1 MRTGPGRPALTAED
15 HSRDSAGLKY
25 VYPVVSRRAGG
36 VSIGINLNTNN
47 ACNWACVYCQVPGL
61 LRKRPE
67 AVDLARLDREFR
79 DFLSEVLDGEFMSKH
94 VPVEARRVADVA
106 FSGNGEPTLSPQFAQ
121 AVEIVSAGLREHD
134 PSLTIP
140 IRLITNGSLIAR
152 PTVQRGVRLIGAA
165 DGEVWFK
172 LDRASRAGM
181 AQVNQVWIE
190 PAHTLE
196 RLRLCCG
203 LAPTWLQTC
212 WFGIDGEPPS
222 AVDVSDYLNMLMGV
236 RDDIRGVLL
245 YGMARRSMQAAA
257 GRLQRLPAES
267 LRRFAAQIEALGVEV
282 RVSP

>member
-1 MRTGPGRPALTAED
+1 MLTVEE

-61 LRKRPE
+61 QRDRPE
-67 AVDLARLDREFR
+67 TVDLARLEGEFR
-79 DFLSEVLDGEFMSKH
+79 GFLGEVLDGDFMTRH
-94 VPVEARRVADVA
+94 VPVAARRLADVA
-106 FSGNGEPTLSPQFAQ
+106 FSGNGEPTLSPQFAP
-121 AVEIVSAGLREHD
+121 AVDIVSDALRTLA
-134 PSLTIP
+134 PSLPIP

-152 PTVQRGVRLIGAA
+152 ATVQHGLRLIGAA

-190 PAHTLE
+190 PARMLE
-196 RLRLCCG
+196 RLRICCG

-212 WFGIDGEPPS
+212 WFGIDGEAPS
-222 AVDVSDYLNMLMGV
+222 AADESDYLSMLTDV
-236 RDDIRGVLL
+236 RNEIRGVLL

-257 GRLQRLPAES
+257 GRLHRLPAQTM
-267 LRRFAAQIEALGVEV
+267 RRFAAQIKALGVEV